1 MISAI
6 AWWSRRY
13 DRHDKSRRTLIIH
26 IVPCIPLGLEEH
38 IIAWQMPYVRRCRRR
53 FIAFFTS
60 LVLAID
66 HSGWLLLALISLTIV
81 CINIVWG
88 LTLELLGQAGGVPV
102 SSSRFLI
109 LIGLIDDHLLNGC
122 ADFGSGPVIEGV
134 GATTLFIVWHDGH
147 CSVAYLCLTFIAG
160 VQVVTVM
167 MGSPSASG
175 RLGGVARLGDDDR
188 GSAEHTYELLH
199 FLFLLHIAG
208 MIATL
213 LNPFFTFPTRCGHNH
228 LLGITFRLLS
238 GSRCWHRL
246 LMILLLNFL
255 LLKSGR
261 LLVLLSLL
269 IIWAYSDR
277 FDQISTTTDSTIKWL
292 SLLIWCSSIFLS
304 FLLRL
309 SQVKRWNIFTIF
321 IVIYCLWGI
330 IFDFGRVEDLFNHL
344 LLA

>member
-1 MISAI
+1 MLDDRSCGSLVDQWLIGTSCFGFSPLVMISAI

-38 IIAWQMPYVRRCRRR
+38 IIAWQMPHVRRCRRR
-53 FIAFFTS
+53 FISAFFAS

-88 LTLELLGQAGGVPV
+88 LTLEFLGQAGGVPV
-102 SSSRFLI
+102 SSGCLLI
-109 LIGLIDDHLLNGC
+109 LIGLINDHLLDGC

-147 CSVAYLCLTFIAG
+147 CGVAYLCLTFIAS

-261 LLVLLSLL
+261 LLVLLS
-269 IIWAYSDR
+269 
-277 FDQISTTTDSTIKWL
+277 
-292 SLLIWCSSIFLS
+292 
-304 FLLRL
+304 
-309 SQVKRWNIFTIF
+309 
-321 IVIYCLWGI
+321 
-330 IFDFGRVEDLFNHL
+330 
-344 LLA
+344 